1 MDKNTLESLRKR
13 ASQHFLDSIAVK
25 QEAEKVLP
33 ESVARGVLAM
43 VDCLKS
49 GGKVMACGNGGSA
62 ADAQHFAAE
71 LIGRFEREREELAAI
86 ALTTDS
92 SILTAV
98 GNDYSYDDIFS
109 KQVRGLGKK
118 GDILLGISTSG
129 NSKNVV
135 KAIEAAKKMGN
146 KFGFTDRLDYIFV
159 KNGIKVVTSKIIGQS
174 APFGTDHAGVIT
186 ELNVTALGS
195 VVSAPLDAHERFPIS
210 FWKGV
215 GLLLLALITWR
226 IVRRFRRR

>member
-1 MDKNTLESLRKR
+1 MDKNTIERLRQR

-33 ESVARGVLAM
+33 ESVAQAVVAM
-43 VDCLKS
+43 VDCLRS

-71 LIGRFEREREELAAI
+71 LIGRFERERQELAAI
-86 ALTTDS
+86 ALTTDT

-98 GNDYSYDDIFS
+98 GNDYSYEEVFS

-135 KAIEAAKKMGN
+135 KAIEVAKKIGINIIALTGN
-146 KFGFTDRLDYIFV
+146 G
-159 KNGIKVVTSKIIGQS
+159 GGKIASLLGVNDIHLCVPSNRTARIQETHLVLLHGLCD
-174 APFGTDHAGVIT
+174 GVDH
-186 ELNVTALGS
+186 
-195 VVSAPLDAHERFPIS
+195 
-210 FWKGV
+210 
-215 GLLLLALITWR
+215 LLLD
-226 IVRRFRRR
+226 

>member
-1 MDKNTLESLRKR
+1 MTLKSRALKHNTAMDKETIERLRKR

-25 QEAEKVLP
+25 QEAEKTLP
-33 ESVARGVLAM
+33 ESVARGILAM

-49 GGKVMACGNGGSA
+49 GGKIMACGNGGSA

-71 LIGRFEREREELAAI
+71 LIGRFERERQELAAI

-98 GNDYSYDDIFS
+98 GNDYSYDDVFS

-118 GDILLGISTSG
+118 GDILIGISTSG

-135 KAIEAAKKMGN
+135 KAIEAAKKLGMKVIALTGN
-146 KFGFTDRLDYIFV
+146 GGGKIANLIDKEDIHLCAPSTRTARIQETHLVLLHALCDGVDHIFLD
-159 KNGIKVVTSKIIGQS
+159 
-174 APFGTDHAGVIT
+174 
-186 ELNVTALGS
+186 
-195 VVSAPLDAHERFPIS
+195 
-210 FWKGV
+210 
-215 GLLLLALITWR
+215 
-226 IVRRFRRR
+226 

>member
-1 MDKNTLESLRKR
+1 MDKNTIERLRQR

-33 ESVARGVLAM
+33 ESVAQAVVAM
-43 VDCLKS
+43 VDCLRS

-71 LIGRFEREREELAAI
+71 LIGRFERERQELAAI
-86 ALTTDS
+86 ALTTDT

-98 GNDYSYDDIFS
+98 GNDYSYEEVFS

-135 KAIEAAKKMGN
+135 KAIEAAKKLGINIIALTGN
-146 KFGFTDRLDYIFV
+146 G
-159 KNGIKVVTSKIIGQS
+159 GGKIASLLGVNDIHLCVPSNRTARIQETHLVLLHGLCD
-174 APFGTDHAGVIT
+174 GVDH
-186 ELNVTALGS
+186 
-195 VVSAPLDAHERFPIS
+195 
-210 FWKGV
+210 
-215 GLLLLALITWR
+215 LLLD
-226 IVRRFRRR
+226 

>member
-1 MDKNTLESLRKR
+1 MDKNTLERLRAR

-33 ESVARGVLAM
+33 EQVALGIFAM
-43 VDCLKS
+43 TDCLRA

-71 LIGRFEREREELAAI
+71 LIGRFERERQELAAI
-86 ALTTDS
+86 ALTTDT

-98 GNDYSYDDIFS
+98 GNDYSYDEIFS

-135 KAIEAAKKMGN
+135 KAIEAAKK
-146 KFGFTDRLDYIFV
+146 L
-159 KNGIKVVTSKIIGQS
+159 GIKIIALTGNGGGKI
-174 APFGTDHAGVIT
+174 AT
-186 ELNVTALGS
+186 L
-195 VVSAPLDAHERFPIS
+195 LDADDIHLCAPSSRTARIQETHLVLLHS
-210 FWKGV
+210 LCDGV
-215 GLLLLALITWR
+215 DHLLLD
-226 IVRRFRRR
+226 

>member
-1 MDKNTLESLRKR
+1 MDKNTIERLRQR

-33 ESVARGVLAM
+33 ESVVQAVVAM
-43 VDCLKS
+43 VDCLRS

-71 LIGRFEREREELAAI
+71 LIGRFERERQELAAI
-86 ALTTDS
+86 ALTTDT

-98 GNDYSYDDIFS
+98 GNDYSYDEVFS

-135 KAIEAAKKMGN
+135 KAIEAAKKIGINIIALTGN
-146 KFGFTDRLDYIFV
+146 G
-159 KNGIKVVTSKIIGQS
+159 GGKI
-174 APFGTDHAGVIT
+174 
-186 ELNVTALGS
+186 
-195 VVSAPLDAHERFPIS
+195 VSLLDANDIHLCVPSNRTARIQETHLVLLHGLCD
-210 FWKGV
+210 GV
-215 GLLLLALITWR
+215 DHLLLD
-226 IVRRFRRR
+226 

>member
-1 MDKNTLESLRKR
+1 MDKDTLERLRAR

-33 ESVARGVLAM
+33 AEVARGIVAM
-43 VDCLKS
+43 TDCLRA

-71 LIGRFEREREELAAI
+71 LIGRFERERQELAAI

-98 GNDYSYDDIFS
+98 GNDYSYDEVFS

-135 KAIEAAKKMGN
+135 QAIESAKK
-146 KFGFTDRLDYIFV
+146 L
-159 KNGIKVVTSKIIGQS
+159 GIKIIALTGNSGGKI
-174 APFGTDHAGVIT
+174 AT
-186 ELNVTALGS
+186 L
-195 VVSAPLDAHERFPIS
+195 LDADDIHLCAPSTRTARIQETHLVLLHS
-210 FWKGV
+210 LCDGV
-215 GLLLLALITWR
+215 DHLLLD
-226 IVRRFRRR
+226 

>member
-1 MDKNTLESLRKR
+1 MTSKLSLALAHNIAMNKDTIERLRQR

-25 QEAEKVLP
+25 QEAEKTLP
-33 ESVARGVLAM
+33 DLVAQGVLAM
-43 VDCLKS
+43 TSCLQS

-71 LIGRFEREREELAAI
+71 LMGRFERERQELAAI

-98 GNDYSYDDIFS
+98 GNDYSYDEVFS

-118 GDILLGISTSG
+118 GDVLLAISTSG

-135 KAIEAAKKMGN
+135 KAIEAAKK
-146 KFGFTDRLDYIFV
+146 I
-159 KNGIKVVTSKIIGQS
+159 GIKIIALTGNGGGKMAALLDKDDIHLC
-174 APFGTDHAGVIT
+174 APSTRTARIQETHLVLLHGLCDGVDHV
-186 ELNVTALGS
+186 L
-195 VVSAPLDAHERFPIS
+195 LD
-210 FWKGV
+210 
-215 GLLLLALITWR
+215 
-226 IVRRFRRR
+226 

>member
-1 MDKNTLESLRKR
+1 MSSQLSVALAHNIAMNKDTIERLRQR

-25 QEAEKVLP
+25 QEAEKTLP
-33 ESVARGVLAM
+33 DLVAQGVLAM
-43 VDCLKS
+43 TNCLQS

-71 LIGRFEREREELAAI
+71 LMGRFERERQELAAI

-98 GNDYSYDDIFS
+98 GNDYSYDEVFS

-118 GDILLGISTSG
+118 GDVLLAISTSG

-135 KAIEAAKKMGN
+135 KAIEAAKK
-146 KFGFTDRLDYIFV
+146 I
-159 KNGIKVVTSKIIGQS
+159 GIKIIALTGNGGGKMATLLDKDDIHLC
-174 APFGTDHAGVIT
+174 APSTRTARIQETHLVLLHGLCDGVDHV
-186 ELNVTALGS
+186 L
-195 VVSAPLDAHERFPIS
+195 LD
-210 FWKGV
+210 
-215 GLLLLALITWR
+215 
-226 IVRRFRRR
+226 

>member
-1 MDKNTLESLRKR
+1 MDKNTIERLRQR

-33 ESVARGVLAM
+33 ESVAQAVVAM
-43 VDCLKS
+43 VDCLRS

-71 LIGRFEREREELAAI
+71 LIGRFERERQELAAI
-86 ALTTDS
+86 ALTTDT

-98 GNDYSYDDIFS
+98 GNDYSYDEVFS
-109 KQVRGLGKK
+109 RQVRGLGKK

-135 KAIEAAKKMGN
+135 KAIEAAKK
-146 KFGFTDRLDYIFV
+146 
-159 KNGIKVVTSKIIGQS
+159 IG
-174 APFGTDHAGVIT
+174 
-186 ELNVTALGS
+186 LNVIALTGNS
-195 VVSAPLDAHERFPIS
+195 GGKIASLLDANDIHLCVPSNRTARIQETHLVLLHGLCDGIDH
-210 FWKGV
+210 
-215 GLLLLALITWR
+215 LLLD
-226 IVRRFRRR
+226 